1 MRARFSQ
8 FKAVQARYVQ
18 LKALTG
24 TDSKPMVFNFDGEYS
39 VVADPAGGS
48 VDSVVNTVIRDVQA
62 ALELRFQCV
71 VSHPCLVPDH
81 AIHLV
86 HLRSTTFCE
95 PDQWASSQA
104 PRNP

>member
-18 LKALTG
+18 LKARTG

-48 VDSVVNTVIRDVQA
+48 VDSVVNTIIRNVQA

-71 VSHPCLVPDH
+71 VSLPCLTATLFMMCIFVCFS
-81 AIHLV
+81 L
-86 HLRSTTFCE
+86 L
-95 PDQWASSQA
+95 
-104 PRNP
+104 

>member
-24 TDSKPMVFNFDGEYS
+24 TDSKPMVFTFDGEYS

-48 VDSVVNTVIRDVQA
+48 VDCVVNTVIRNVTVGLGIVESWDA
-62 ALELRFQCV
+62 RNARFDIAWV
-71 VSHPCLVPDH
+71 RLLCL
-81 AIHLV
+81 
-86 HLRSTTFCE
+86 FC
-95 PDQWASSQA
+95 
-104 PRNP
+104 